1 MGDRVESAE
10 NARRSLTIDVL
21 SDVVCPWCYVG
32 KRRLAAALATLAERE
47 PRTRVDVRWHP
58 FQLNPELPRDG
69 IDRAAYLEAKFGS
82 RSYPADARAR
92 LAAAAASV
100 GLALDFDRIARQ
112 PNTQDAHRLVA
123 WAQDVDAARTDD
135 LVERLFRA
143 FFVEGRDVGAR
154 AELAAIA
161 GDAGYDA
168 AAARAMLDS
177 DRYAD
182 AVADSDR
189 RARELGIGGVPFFI
203 FDGRVAVSGA
213 HEPATLQDAIAQAR
227 AR

>member
-1 MGDRVESAE
+1 MSDRVESAE
-10 NARRSLTIDVL
+10 SARRSLTIDVV

-32 KRRLAAALATLAERE
+32 KRRLAAALATLAGRE
-47 PRTRVDVRWHP
+47 PQTRVDVRWHP
-58 FQLNPELPRDG
+58 FQLNPELPRGG
-69 IDRAAYLEAKFGS
+69 IDRAAYLAAKFGS
-82 RSYPADARAR
+82 ETYPADTRAR
-92 LAAAAASV
+92 LAAAAATV

-112 PNTQDAHRLVA
+112 PNTEDAHRLVA
-123 WAQDVDAARTDD
+123 WSQEIDAARTDD

-143 FFVEGRDVGAR
+143 FFVEGRDVGDR
-154 AELAAIA
+154 AELVAIA
-161 GDAGYDA
+161 GEAGCDPA
-168 AAARAMLDS
+168 AASAMLGS

-203 FDGRVAVSGA
+203 FDGKVAVSGA